1 MFTEMPRNILI
12 STRNENSSSN
22 NTTVNSSMLEKP
34 DMEFTEKE
42 GKINMNRIRNL
53 DLNTLFEPNNNI
65 LFQKIL
71 DNLISSKISNSDYDD
86 IHKPL
91 LLKSFQNILEYLV
104 NKQNNIKRINNE
116 LNISKDKIQKRA
128 DELEQILKENK
139 KIIDDFSKTKKDIK
153 VKFEETKKKYEEMQ
167 KQEKENE
174 KNKKNN
180 KNIINTN
187 INIVEIEK
195 KTNIINT
202 INQPEKIDDID
213 NNEKDMEDKKFS
225 CKLCKDRYFPN
236 KEELKGHIFRR
247 HPKVLINNKKKLKE
261 KKEENKFYKLFLKE
275 LDEFE
280 NFVKILISIYVKKE
294 EKDKNEIM
302 LEEIKKE
309 IQDNYDKFENEQNQ
323 ISDDLKKKIEEF
335 TKIQNDFYNQLM
347 VITGLKKGEEEIKE
361 ENEKKEKERILLK
374 NALINLRNIINEIK
388 LNLDNQNQYPDNK
401 NNIIYLSQ
409 QIKSSINKLSVILE
423 INGDQKNKKGGK
435 NGEEEDKKEDKKSI
449 LKESNIKEEKEKE
462 EEEEEKKEEN
472 EPAPNAPLE
481 ENNKLSESDSF
492 LERVKRT
499 SGYES
504 NEEKINKKFI
514 NETIKENNINING
527 GLNDNPNI
535 NKNKNKNKKRVL
547 TREFEIKREQKS
559 FSNPYSINEI
569 NL

>member
-12 STRNENSSSN
+12 SSRNGNSSSN

-91 LLKSFQNILEYLV
+91 LLKSLQNILEYLV
-104 NKQNNIKRINNE
+104 NKQNNIKKINNE
-116 LNISKDKIQKRA
+116 LSLSKDKIQKRA
-128 DELEQILKENK
+128 DELEQTLKDNK
-139 KIIDDFSKTKKDIK
+139 KIIDDFSKIKKDIK
-153 VKFEETKKKYEEMQ
+153 VKYEETKKKYEEMK

-174 KNKKNN
+174 QDKKNN

-187 INIVEIEK
+187 FNIIDIEK

-202 INQPEKIDDID
+202 INQREKIDDID
-213 NNEKDMEDKKFS
+213 NNEKEIEGKKFS
-225 CKLCKDRYFPN
+225 CKLCRDRYFPN

-247 HPKVLINNKKKLKE
+247 HPKLLINNKKKLKA
-261 KKEENKFYKLFLKE
+261 KKEENEFYRLFLKE
-275 LDEFE
+275 LDDFE
-280 NFVKILISIYVKKE
+280 NFAKELLSIYVKKE

-302 LEEIKKE
+302 LEEIRKE
-309 IQDNYDKFENEQNQ
+309 IQENYDKFEDEQHK
-323 ISDDLKKKIEEF
+323 ISDDLKNKIEEF
-335 TKIQNDFYNQLM
+335 TKLQKEFYNKLM

-374 NALINLRNIINEIK
+374 NTFNKLRNIIEEIK
-388 LNLDNQNQYPDNK
+388 LMLENQYQNIDNK
-401 NNIIYLSQ
+401 NSIIYLSQ
-409 QIKSSINKLSVILE
+409 QIKSSINKLSVMLE
-423 INGDQKNKKGGK
+423 INGDQNNEKDDGGK
-435 NGEEEDKKEDKKSI
+435 EEKKEDKKSI
-449 LKESNIKEEKEKE
+449 KEEN
-462 EEEEEKKEEN
+462 EEEEEKKEQN
-472 EPAPNAPLE
+472 EPCPDPPKE
-481 ENNKLSESDSF
+481 ESNSLNKSDSF
-492 LERVKRT
+492 LERVKKT
-499 SGYES
+499 SGYEN

-514 NETIKENNINING
+514 NETFMKNNINDKS
-527 GLNDNPNI
+527 GLNDNQI
-535 NKNKNKNKKRVL
+535 NNKKRVL
-547 TREFEIKREQKS
+547 TRELEIKREQKL
-559 FSNPYSINEI
+559 FSNPYSLNET

>member
-65 LFQKIL
+65 LFQKIV

-91 LLKSFQNILEYLV
+91 LLKSLQNILEYLV
-104 NKQNNIKRINNE
+104 NKQANIKKINNE
-116 LNISKDKIQKRA
+116 LNISKDKIQKKA
-128 DELEQILKENK
+128 EELEQTLKENK
-139 KIIDDFSKTKKDIK
+139 KIIDDFSKAKKDIK
-153 VKFEETKKKYEEMQ
+153 VKYEETKKKYEEMK
-167 KQEKENE
+167 KQAKEND

-187 INIVEIEK
+187 INIIDIEK
-195 KTNIINT
+195 NTNIINT
-202 INQPEKIDDID
+202 INQPEKLDDID
-213 NNEKDMEDKKFS
+213 NNEKDMEGQKFS

-236 KEELKGHIFRR
+236 KEELKGHLFRR
-247 HPKVLINNKKKLKE
+247 HPKVLINNKKKLKA
-261 KKEENKFYKLFLKE
+261 KKEENEFYRLFLKE

-280 NFVKILISIYVKKE
+280 NFAKELLSIYVKKE

-302 LEEIKKE
+302 LEEIRKE
-309 IQDNYDKFENEQNQ
+309 IQENYDKFENEQNQ
-323 ISDDLKKKIEEF
+323 ISDDLKNKMEEF
-335 TKIQNDFYNQLM
+335 KKLQKEFYNQLM
-347 VITGLKKGEEEIKE
+347 VITGLKTGEEEIKE

-374 NALINLRNIINEIK
+374 NTLNNLRNILNEIK
-388 LNLDNQNQYPDNK
+388 LELENQNQNPDNK
-401 NNIIYLSQ
+401 NSIIYLSQ
-409 QIKSSINKLSVILE
+409 QIKNSINKLSVVLE
-423 INGDQKNKKGGK
+423 INRDQNNEKDAR
-435 NGEEEDKKEDKKSI
+435 EEEDKKEDKKSI
-449 LKESNIKEEKEKE
+449 SKESKIKEEEKE
-462 EEEEEKKEEN
+462 EEEN
-472 EPAPNAPLE
+472 EPAPNAPQE
-481 ENNKLSESDSF
+481 ESNKLNESDNF

-499 SGYES
+499 SGYEN

-514 NETIKENNINING
+514 NETLKENNINING
-527 GLNDNPNI
+527 GLNDNQN
-535 NKNKNKNKKRVL
+535 NNKKRVL
-547 TREFEIKREQKS
+547 TREFEIKKEQKS
-559 FSNPYSINEI
+559 YSNPYSINEI

>member
-22 NTTVNSSMLEKP
+22 NTTVNSSILEKP

-65 LFQKIL
+65 LFQKIV

-91 LLKSFQNILEYLV
+91 LLKSLQNILEYLV
-104 NKQNNIKRINNE
+104 NKQANIKKINNE
-116 LNISKDKIQKRA
+116 LNISKDKIQKKA
-128 DELEQILKENK
+128 EELEQTLKENK

-153 VKFEETKKKYEEMQ
+153 VKYEETKKKYEEMK
-167 KQEKENE
+167 KQAKENDQ
-174 KNKKNN
+174 NKKNN

-187 INIVEIEK
+187 INIVDIEK
-195 KTNIINT
+195 NTKIINT

-213 NNEKDMEDKKFS
+213 NNEKDMEDQKFS

-236 KEELKGHIFRR
+236 KEELKGHLFRR
-247 HPKVLINNKKKLKE
+247 HPKVLINNKKKLKA
-261 KKEENKFYKLFLKE
+261 KKEENEFYRLFLKE

-280 NFVKILISIYVKKE
+280 NFAKELLSIYVKKE

-302 LEEIKKE
+302 LEEIRKE
-309 IQDNYDKFENEQNQ
+309 IQENYDKFENEQNQ
-323 ISDDLKKKIEEF
+323 ISDDLKNKMEEF
-335 TKIQNDFYNQLM
+335 KKLQKEFYNQLM
-347 VITGLKKGEEEIKE
+347 IITGLKTGEEEIKE

-374 NALINLRNIINEIK
+374 NTLNNLRNILNEIK
-388 LNLDNQNQYPDNK
+388 LELENQNQNPDNK
-401 NNIIYLSQ
+401 NSIIYLSQ
-409 QIKSSINKLSVILE
+409 QIKSSINKISVILE
-423 INGDQKNKKGGK
+423 INEDQNNEKDAR
-435 NGEEEDKKEDKKSI
+435 EEEDKKEDKKSI
-449 LKESNIKEEKEKE
+449 SKESKIKEEEKE
-462 EEEEEKKEEN
+462 EEEN
-472 EPAPNAPLE
+472 EPAPNAPQE
-481 ENNKLSESDSF
+481 ESNKLNESDNF

-499 SGYES
+499 SGYEN

-514 NETIKENNINING
+514 NETLKENNINING
-527 GLNDNPNI
+527 GLNDNQN
-535 NKNKNKNKKRVL
+535 NNKKRVL
-547 TREFEIKREQKS
+547 TREFEIKKEQKS
-559 FSNPYSINEI
+559 YSNPYSINEI